1 MQNND
6 GRVLIIDLINVL
18 SFLIGVQNLSENNE
32 QTNALEEHLKKQDEQ
47 YDKIISLLE
56 ELKLEGGNYGRKR
69 NDGEC

>member
-6 GRVLIIDLINVL
+6 DRVLIIDLINVL
-18 SFLIGVQNLSENNE
+18 SFLIGVRNLNENNE

-56 ELKLEGGNYGRKR
+56 ELKLEGDNYEGRK
-69 NDGEC
+69 DTK